1 MRRVVMIMMALLMG
15 VSVARAQ
22 GGEQAVLRRVAE
34 YVKGLGSYDVTFS
47 VKAGDYTTAG
57 SYSVAGDAYYILFD
71 VAEVYSDGK
80 TRYEVDNDRKEVS
93 VDVVDLESRN
103 ILDNPTRCF
112 DFVGDDY
119 AAQIVKQDSKQAVL
133 QLVAQDEE
141 QEGEIV
147 LTVDK
152 ASGKPLAVSY
162 LLYDDRV
169 DVEIKSFA
177 SRKEKIK
184 SFSKALYKDYDIV
197 DFR

>member
-1 MRRVVMIMMALLMG
+1 MRRVVMILMAVLMG
-15 VSVARAQ
+15 ASVARAQ

-34 YVKGLGSYDVTFS
+34 YVKGFGNYDVTFS
-47 VKAGDYTTAG
+47 VKAGEYATSG
-57 SYSVAGDAYYILFD
+57 SYSVAGDAYYIAFD
-71 VAEVYSDGK
+71 KAEVYADGK
-80 TRYEVDNDRKEVS
+80 ARYEVDNERREVS

-119 AAQIVKQDSKQAVL
+119 AAEIVKQDAKQVVL
-133 QLVAQDEE
+133 RLEAQDEE

-147 LTVDK
+147 LTVDS

-162 LLYDDRV
+162 LLYEDRV
-169 DVEIKSFA
+169 DVVINSFA
-177 SRKEKIK
+177 SRKERVKVFDK
-184 SFSKALYKDYDIV
+184 GAYKDYDIV